1 MHMFSRLAST
11 TSLDDSKYTTVH
23 THSLVVS
30 QNLYLWRFA
39 FVLNLSVNLSISNTV
54 AFKLWRKK
62 KYKPFAY
69 CWLAHKVSFFSQVE
83 KQHTHNFI
91 DVSFCFRVSFV
102 CSMEIQFTYLFVP
115 NVVLFLYFIYF
126 SNLNFDV
133 FFSIWFLFCWMNTQ
147 HQNMTFKFHRSSI
160 EYHTWMCIAQR
171 SSIHV

>member
-62 KYKPFAY
+62 NTNLSHIVGWRIKCLFSVKSKNSTRTISLMCLLVFAFPLY
-69 CWLAHKVSFFSQVE
+69 VRWKFSSHIYLCQMLFSFFIS
-83 KQHTHNFI
+83 FI
-91 DVSFCFRVSFV
+91 FQIWI
-102 CSMEIQFTYLFVP
+102 SMF
-115 NVVLFLYFIYF
+115 
-126 SNLNFDV
+126 